1 MSDLPRIGIVGLG
14 SIGRA
19 HIRTW
24 KKLDCPIVAVADV
37 STESL
42 AAQKQELG
50 AEGFANANELLAGAE
65 IDILSI
71 CTPPA
76 FHKDIAIAAA
86 EAGVHILCEKPLASN
101 LADAEAIAAA
111 VERTEA
117 TLHVGFCHRFEGAIV
132 EMRNLIANGEIGN
145 LISIHNRFAG
155 HMVNAHETWFSNP
168 AIAGGGALADTAIHS
183 IDMFRF
189 LTGLQPVT
197 QIRSLN
203 ATQETNLGPALEV
216 EDSGTILL
224 QNDSGVMGVLEASWR
239 TPPGA
244 WTVTAYGTGG
254 KLHYD
259 YVTHVLRAEPVGKDP
274 GETSLEGQDRFADEF
289 SNVVSTWRGESEP
302 EATVAD
308 GVEANRILAAAY
320 ADAAR

>member
-1 MSDLPRIGIVGLG
+1 MSNLPRIGIVGLG
-14 SIGRA
+14 SIGKA

-24 KKLDCPIVAVADV
+24 QKLGCPIVAVADV
-37 STESL
+37 STEAL
-42 AAQKQELG
+42 ATHTQDLG
-50 AEGFANANELLAGAE
+50 AAGFANADELLAGAD
-65 IDILSI
+65 IDILSV

-76 FHKDIAIAAA
+76 FHKDIVIAAA
-86 EAGVHILCEKPLASN
+86 DAGIHILCEKPLASN
-101 LADAEAIAAA
+101 LEDAEAIADA
-111 VERTEA
+111 VQRNNA
-117 TLHVGFCHRFEGAIV
+117 TLHVGFCHRFEAAII
-132 EMRNLIANGEIGN
+132 EMRNLIENGEIGT

-155 HMVNAHETWFSNP
+155 HMVNAHQTWFANP
-168 AIAGGGALADTAIHS
+168 KIAGGGALADTAIHS

-203 ATQETNLGPALEV
+203 ATQETDLGPALEV

-224 QNDSGVMGVLEASWR
+224 QNEAGVMGVLEASWR

-259 YVTHVLRAEPVGKDP
+259 YVTHVLTAEQVGKDP
-274 GETSLEGQDRFADEF
+274 VETSFDGQDRFADEF
-289 SNVVSTWRGESEP
+289 ANVIATWRGESQP
-302 EATVAD
+302 EASVAD

-320 ADAAR
+320 TDANR